1 MRYFDYINKNEID
14 KIFFKKPIEFD
25 NNTEVDIL
33 KYALGAFLYVPAT
46 QYNMIYK
53 SITGQVRGVRPL
65 AICLEDAIGINGE
78 KEAIYN
84 LKLILENLSSNKIR
98 GFKTTPLIFIRIRNV
113 EQLIKIKDIIVENKE
128 VLTGILIPKANANL
142 VEGCIE
148 VLDSTNIKNLYV
160 IPIIES
166 REFIC
171 NETKGES
178 FNKLYN
184 TLLNHKERILNIRIG
199 VTDILGMYS
208 IRRSKY
214 FSIYDNL
221 ICSSFITDVI
231 NYLNRDELD
240 IPISGGV
247 SELFDME
254 NEEIKNKYLKEILL
268 DKFHGLVGKT
278 VIHPNQ
284 IPLVQALCTVKYEDY
299 IDAETILSSVGGKFG
314 VNKGA
319 CGGRMNEINPHLL
332 WAKKIMILSQIY
344 GVLNEGVEYDELFKI

>member
-1 MRYFDYINKNEID
+1 MKYFDYMDEKAIN
-14 KIFFKKPIEFD
+14 KIFFKKPGEFD
-25 NNTEVDIL
+25 NNTEIGIL

-46 QYNMIYK
+46 QYKMIYK
-53 SITGQVRGVRPL
+53 SITGKIKGVRPL

-78 KEAIYN
+78 KEAINN
-84 LKLILENLSSNKIR
+84 LKLILEDLSNNRIKEIE
-98 GFKTTPLIFIRIRNV
+98 TTPLIFIRIRNV
-113 EQLIKIKDIIVENKE
+113 EQLIKIKDIIVENKK
-128 VLTGILIPKANANL
+128 VLTGILIPKANATL
-142 VEGCIE
+142 IEDCIE
-148 VLDSTNIKNLYV
+148 VLDSINTENIYV

-166 REFIC
+166 KEFIY
-171 NETKGES
+171 NETKEES
-178 FNKLYN
+178 FKSLYN
-184 TLLNHKERILNIRIG
+184 TLINYEERILNIRIG
-199 VTDILGMYS
+199 VTDILGMYG

-231 NYLNRDELD
+231 NYLNRPELD

-254 NEEIKNKYLKEILL
+254 NEEIRNKYIKEILL
-268 DKFHGLVGKT
+268 DKFNGLVGKT
-278 VIHPNQ
+278 VIHPSQ

-299 IDAETILSSVGGKFG
+299 KDAESILENVDSKFG
-314 VNKGA
+314 VNKGI

>member
-1 MRYFDYINKNEID
+1 MKYFDDINEID
-14 KIFFKKPIEFD
+14 KIFLKKPIEFD
-25 NNTEVDIL
+25 DNTEVDIL
-33 KYALGAFLYVPAT
+33 KYALGTFLYVPAT

-53 SITGQVRGVRPL
+53 SITGQVRGIKAL

-78 KEAIYN
+78 EEAIDN
-84 LKLILENLSSNKIR
+84 LKLILENLRNNKIKEI
-98 GFKTTPLIFIRIRNV
+98 KTRPLIFIRIRNV
-113 EQLIKIKDIIVENKE
+113 EQLIKIKDIIVKNKE
-128 VLTGILIPKANANL
+128 VLTGILIPKANASI
-142 VEGCIE
+142 VKDCIE
-148 VLDSTNIKNLYV
+148 VLDSTNIKNIYV

-166 REFIC
+166 KEFIY
-171 NETKGES
+171 NETKEES
-178 FNKLYN
+178 FKKLYN
-184 TLLNHKERILNIRIG
+184 TLLNNKERILNIRIG
-199 VTDILGMYS
+199 IADILGIYG
-208 IRRSKY
+208 IRRIKY

-221 ICSSFITDVI
+221 ICTSFITDVI

-247 SELFDME
+247 SELFDMN
-254 NEEIKNKYLKEILL
+254 NEEIRNKYLKEILL

-299 IDAETILSSVGGKFG
+299 KDAETILNSIDSKFG
-314 VNKGA
+314 VNKSI

-344 GVLNEGVEYDELFKI
+344 GVLNEGVEYDELF

>member
-1 MRYFDYINKNEID
+1 MKYFEDINEKEID

-33 KYALGAFLYVPAT
+33 KYALGVFLYIPAT

-53 SITGQVRGVRPL
+53 SITGQSRGVKPL

-78 KEAIYN
+78 KEAIDN
-84 LKLILENLSSNKIR
+84 LKLILENLSNNKIKEL
-98 GFKTTPLIFIRIRNV
+98 KTTPLIFIRIRNV
-113 EQLIKIKDIIVENKE
+113 KQLIKIKDIIVKNKQ
-128 VLTGILIPKANANL
+128 VLTGILIPKANASL
-142 VEGCIE
+142 VEDCIE

-166 REFIC
+166 KEFIH
-171 NETKGES
+171 NETKEES
-178 FNKLYN
+178 FKKLYN
-184 TLLNHKERILNIRIG
+184 TLLNNKERILNIRIG
-199 VTDILGMYS
+199 VTDILGIYG

-247 SELFDME
+247 SEFFDMN
-254 NEEIKNKYLKEILL
+254 NEEIRNKYIKEILL
-268 DKFHGLVGKT
+268 DKFHGLIGKT

-299 IDAETILSSVGGKFG
+299 KDAETILNSIDSKFG
-314 VNKGA
+314 VNKSIFGE
-319 CGGRMNEINPHLL
+319 RMNEINPHLL

>member
-1 MRYFDYINKNEID
+1 MKYFDDINEKEID
-14 KIFFKKPIEFD
+14 KIFLKKPIEFD
-25 NNTEVDIL
+25 DNTEVDIL
-33 KYALGAFLYVPAT
+33 KYALGTFLYVPAT

-53 SITGQVRGVRPL
+53 SITGQVRGIKAL

-78 KEAIYN
+78 EEAIDN
-84 LKLILENLSSNKIR
+84 LKLILENLRNNKIKEI
-98 GFKTTPLIFIRIRNV
+98 KTRPLIFIRIRNV
-113 EQLIKIKDIIVENKE
+113 EQLIKIKDIIVKNKE
-128 VLTGILIPKANANL
+128 VLTGILIPKANASI
-142 VEGCIE
+142 VKDCIE
-148 VLDSTNIKNLYV
+148 VLDSTNIKNIYV

-166 REFIC
+166 KEFIY
-171 NETKGES
+171 NETKEES
-178 FNKLYN
+178 FKKLYN
-184 TLLNHKERILNIRIG
+184 TLLNNKERILNIRIG
-199 VTDILGMYS
+199 IADILGIYG
-208 IRRSKY
+208 IRRIKY

-221 ICSSFITDVI
+221 ICTSFITDVI

-247 SELFDME
+247 SELFDMN
-254 NEEIKNKYLKEILL
+254 NEEIRNKYLKEILL

-299 IDAETILSSVGGKFG
+299 KDAETILNSIDSKFG
-314 VNKGA
+314 VNKSI

-344 GVLNEGVEYDELFKI
+344 GVLNEGVEYDELF